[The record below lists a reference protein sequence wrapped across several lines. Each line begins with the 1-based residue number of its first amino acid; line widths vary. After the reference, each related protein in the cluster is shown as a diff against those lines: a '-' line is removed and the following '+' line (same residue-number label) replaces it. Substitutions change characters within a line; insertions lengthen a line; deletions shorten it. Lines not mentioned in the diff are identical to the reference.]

1 MEKFDGKSIIYI
13 KINLETGTNEM
24 RLYKNQMT
32 HDTISCLIST
42 RRFNLIVLL
51 VADGLFYNLASMSML
66 YTHFKDDLVYVFF
79 LDKKREL

>member
-13 KINLETGTNEM
+13 KINLETGTNER

-51 VADGLFYNLASMSML
+51 VTDGLF
-66 YTHFKDDLVYVFF
+66 
-79 LDKKREL
+79 

>member
-1 MEKFDGKSIIYI
+1 MEKFGGNSIIYI

-42 RRFNLIVLL
+42 WQFNLIVLL
-51 VADGLFYNLASMSML
+51 VTDGLF
-66 YTHFKDDLVYVFF
+66 
-79 LDKKREL
+79 